1 MIYAAVFEK
10 FDIFNGLDETEK
22 EMVSGFFQEKSFK
35 PDDIVYTE
43 GEDGGSLYFLL
54 DGKVRICRRNKD
66 GADLTLAVVK
76 PGETFGLM
84 SFVDGTHHNATT
96 IADKDCKTVKL
107 EKSDFESLFDKDP
120 LIAAKV
126 YKMIGIHLCEIIRDM
141 NKQYMDITQY
151 MYSRSK

>member
-1 MIYAAVFEK
+1 MKYAAVFEK

-22 EMVSGFFQEKSFK
+22 EMLSGFFLEKSFNT
-35 PDDIVYTE
+35 DDVIYNE

-54 DGKVRICRRNKD
+54 DGKVRVCRKNKD
-66 GADLTLAVVK
+66 GAYLTYAVIK

-84 SFVDGTHHNATT
+84 SFVDGTRHNAAT
-96 IADKDCKTVKL
+96 IADKDSKTVKL